1 MEKNVASN
9 IWNEELYSFEW
20 VKDVKAL
27 GTNKA
32 RIFIRD
38 NIREWMKLRN
48 RWDSFTWRID
58 IIAKRIS
65 FLMSN
70 MSFFYNTADEDFQ
83 KKFAKLLNKQSIHLI
98 KTFKKKKIYMIKK
111 FFVAK
116 AIILASLS
124 FKNLSGKFDLGIKLL
139 KQIIEHDVLADG
151 MHYLR
156 SPSEQFVFL
165 QSLVDIKNFWVYLKL
180 AYQNF

>member
-1 MEKNVASN
+1 MFYSNLIYNFLLERKSSSEITFIPENLWIGNPDNGKKIVEGFLSFYGETIVFDKKVWKKNVASN

-65 FLMSN
+65 FN
-70 MSFFYNTADEDFQ
+70 
-83 KKFAKLLNKQSIHLI
+83 
-98 KTFKKKKIYMIKK
+98 
-111 FFVAK
+111 
-116 AIILASLS
+116 
-124 FKNLSGKFDLGIKLL
+124 
-139 KQIIEHDVLADG
+139 
-151 MHYLR
+151 
-156 SPSEQFVFL
+156 EQYVIFL
-165 QSLVDIKNFWVYLKL
+165 
-180 AYQNF
+180 

>member
-1 MEKNVASN
+1 MEKQLFLIRKYGKKNVASN

-65 FLMSN
+65 F
-70 MSFFYNTADEDFQ
+70 
-83 KKFAKLLNKQSIHLI
+83 
-98 KTFKKKKIYMIKK
+98 
-111 FFVAK
+111 
-116 AIILASLS
+116 
-124 FKNLSGKFDLGIKLL
+124 
-139 KQIIEHDVLADG
+139 
-151 MHYLR
+151 
-156 SPSEQFVFL
+156 
-165 QSLVDIKNFWVYLKL
+165 
-180 AYQNF
+180 